1 MSPVSA
7 ALPPKSLK
15 NLRCNSVQDHDTV
28 ICPDLSISELTQFIN
43 TVLCVAKVDDLES
56 VEENVKDSL
65 DSDNEEV
72 PLVINTEDI
81 NNEDDLDQKL
91 KSEDKACV
99 EENKFL
105 GEYLSCKAINE
116 CSNNNSNESN
126 NQNCTKSSIKSSKK
140 RKLNS
145 DEINLSKTRS
155 FKKKFKEK
163 FSTLAEE
170 KSLRNVTP
178 EKVKMKKRTD
188 STQGKK

>member
-1 MSPVSA
+1 M
-7 ALPPKSLK
+7 
-15 NLRCNSVQDHDTV
+15 
-28 ICPDLSISELTQFIN
+28 
-43 TVLCVAKVDDLES
+43 DDLES

-91 KSEDKACV
+91 NSEDKACV